1 MYILESDAPMTAE
14 LTHITDDGASVAL
27 VVTGGGVSVADA
39 YLHRFTNATT
49 RRTMAG
55 ALDVVASVMHTSRDA
70 IQWHAINGATLDVIR
85 SAIIGTHAPATVNKC
100 MVAMRGCLRL
110 VWLAGIVSH
119 DTYARSLEATKA
131 VKRRASRGRIV
142 APDEYAA
149 ITHQC
154 TDDTPAGVRDVA
166 ILHMMRGGGLRRHE
180 VAHATID
187 TYEASRGALHVVG
200 KGGKPRV
207 VYLPPAARL
216 ALDAWLALRGT
227 AAGALFVRINKAGT
241 ISRDGMTPQA
251 IYDVVRRRV
260 DLVAPAI
267 RPHDLR
273 RTYATHEAM
282 RGVPLPVLQRQL
294 GHASL
299 ATTSVYM
306 MHNEDEQARHAAGL
320 AW

>member
-1 MYILESDAPMTAE
+1 MYILESDCTMT
-14 LTHITDDGASVAL
+14 LIHIPHDGASVAPA
-27 VVTGGGVSVADA
+27 VTGGGVSVATA
-39 YLHRFTNATT
+39 YLHRFDNATT

-70 IQWHAINGATLDVIR
+70 IQWHTINAATLDMVR
-85 SAIIGTHAPATVNKC
+85 SAIIGTHAPSTVNKC

-110 VWLAGIVSH
+110 VWLAGMVSH
-119 DTYARSLEATKA
+119 DVYARSLDATKA
-131 VKRRASRGRIV
+131 VKRRTSRGRIV
-142 APDEYAA
+142 ASDEYNT

-180 VAHATID
+180 VAAMTID
-187 TYEASRGALHVVG
+187 TYEASRGAVHIVG

-207 VYLPPAARL
+207 VYLPPVARL
-216 ALDAWLALRGT
+216 ALDAWLSLRGT
-227 AAGALFVRINKAGT
+227 AAGAVFVRINKAGS
-241 ISRDGMTPQA
+241 ISAAGMTPQA

-260 DLVAPAI
+260 DRVAPSV

-273 RTYATHEAM
+273 RTYATYEAM

-320 AW
+320 VW